1 MEAAATRAV
10 HGEVN
15 AAASGFRGA
24 LTQWERTGD
33 WTQQWL
39 NLRYIVRLLVRLGD
53 DEGAVVLHHCLI
65 RAAKKSPLDEHGLA
79 ELTER
84 LGAARFTS
92 AAARAGVM
100 SDGDAVAYARTRLE
114 TLTK

>member
-1 MEAAATRAV
+1 M
-10 HGEVN
+10 
-15 AAASGFRGA
+15 
-24 LTQWERTGD
+24 
-33 WTQQWL
+33 
-39 NLRYIVRLLVRLGD
+39 
-53 DEGAVVLHHCLI
+53 VLHYCLI
-65 RAAKKSPLDEHGLA
+65 RAAKKSPLDSTDSQ